1 MSETLGAKFS
11 ENSIFLRKKVIFS
24 AFLIFVF
31 TFHILFLLEN
41 TNSEDRDLLEVLKI
55 FAPVFTLGIFSL
67 LNTKFQIH
75 LVYFFFIILLL
86 HILISIFLS
95 LSGIYGEFIS
105 DDYRVLFKGLGRG
118 AGETAWA
125 LCVCIV
131 AIEYFR
137 SGENTNYNKTIF
149 KLLYMVIF
157 LLILLTQSRAAIL
170 FLVSFYFFKSN
181 ISSKISLSGLVTFC
195 IFIIAIIFILVLVP
209 SFNQIF
215 IRSSDASMILTG
227 REFIWASMYLDIINS
242 NIQDILIGE
251 DIAPNIHFVEEIGY
265 VTADP
270 HNLFL
275 DIFQYYGLF
284 GVLYITIWYSYLCKY
299 KTKLSYAIIFAFV
312 IMSMFVS
319 TIRYPFLPY
328 VNIILLAI
336 PIMSSN
342 IISNKLKE
350 NKKFI

>member
-1 MSETLGAKFS
+1 MSEILSAQS
-11 ENSIFLRKKVIFS
+11 NESSIFLRKKVIFS
-24 AFLIFVF
+24 TFLIFVF
-31 TFHILFLLEN
+31 TSHFIFLLVN

-55 FAPVFTLGIFSL
+55 FAPVFTLSVFSL
-67 LNTKFQIH
+67 LNTKFQVH
-75 LVYFFFIILLL
+75 LVNFFFFILLI
-86 HILISIFLS
+86 HILVSIFLS

-125 LCVCIV
+125 LCVFIV
-131 AIEYFR
+131 TIEYLR
-137 SGENTNYNKTIF
+137 SGKSINYNKTIF

-170 FLVSFYFFKSN
+170 FLFSFYFFKSN
-181 ISSKISLSGLVTFC
+181 ISAKISLSGLVSFT
-195 IFIIAIIFILVLVP
+195 IFIITIILLVVLIP

-227 REFIWASMYLDIINS
+227 REFIWVSMYLDIINS
-242 NIQDILIGE
+242 SIQDILIGE

-319 TIRYPFLPY
+319 TVRYPFLPY

-342 IISNKLKE
+342 IISYKLKE
-350 NKKFI
+350 NKKYI